1 MRFLLALVCCS
12 LFAVG
17 VSAAATLHDG
27 DIIFQTSR
35 SAQSAAIQ
43 RATHSPYSHVGV
55 VLFRDGEPFVFE
67 ASATVRYT
75 PLADWIARGDGG
87 RHVVKRLTLELTPA
101 QSAKLH
107 AVAQTFL
114 GKPYDLYFE
123 WSDERIYCSELVWK
137 MYQQALGVRL
147 GALQKLREFDL
158 ADPLVQAKM
167 RERYGSHVPLDEPV
181 ISPGTQFA
189 SPLLSPVAGQ

>member
-123 WSDERIYCSELVWK
+123 WSDERIVPSWCGRCTSRPWACGSARCRSCANSISLIRWCRRKCVSV
-137 MYQQALGVRL
+137 M
-147 GALQKLREFDL
+147 GATCHWMSR
-158 ADPLVQAKM
+158 
-167 RERYGSHVPLDEPV
+167 
-181 ISPGTQFA
+181 
-189 SPLLSPVAGQ
+189 